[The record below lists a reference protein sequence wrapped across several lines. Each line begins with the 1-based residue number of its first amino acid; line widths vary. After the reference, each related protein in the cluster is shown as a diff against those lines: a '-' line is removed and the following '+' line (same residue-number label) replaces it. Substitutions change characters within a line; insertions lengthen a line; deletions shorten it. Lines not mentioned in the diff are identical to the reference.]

1 MLEEEDRLKRLF
13 ALVIPLVFVLCA
25 CVTDNSPANT
35 ISVAELTEREKAI
48 LSTTSDQSFVFD
60 FDVDN
65 DYAEVSVWI
74 EKYESGKLVDDQISF
89 MTSMIEES
97 GTIVFANSNRDGNQ
111 KYPTFNIGVSSKGST
126 SSIRGFDSDPR
137 DLDEMSSTW
146 SHFQEASHSIVEGEV
161 VLASIC
167 YSSEG
172 TISSLTT
179 DFYKDVESHID
190 ELKKYDVVYLLKTE
204 FKK

>member
-1 MLEEEDRLKRLF
+1 MKKLF
-13 ALVIPLVFVLCA
+13 AILVPLVFVLSA
-25 CVTDNSPANT
+25 CKSNDAISNT
-35 ISVAELTEREKAI
+35 ISVAELTERENAI

-60 FDVDN
+60 FNVDN
-65 DYAEVSVWI
+65 DLDEVSVWI

-89 MTSMIEES
+89 MTSSVEES

-111 KYPTFNIGVSSKGST
+111 KYPSFNIGVSSKGST

-137 DLDEMSSTW
+137 DLGEMSSVW

-172 TISSLTT
+172 TMSSLTT

-190 ELKKYDVVYLLKTE
+190 ELKKYDVAYLLKTE